1 LGKSR
6 EKNDLRHIVK
16 KLRVTDGADFRL
28 SDYGAS
34 GQDHGNLDAS
44 DSEALL
50 SDGVARLSELQRRLY
65 AAETW
70 SLLAVFQAMD
80 AGGKDGTIRHVM
92 TGVNPQGVDVTSFK
106 QPSPDELARGFLWR
120 VHKVAPRA
128 GRIAIFNRSHYED
141 VLVCR
146 VHPELIDHQHLP
158 DAVRGK
164 KFWKHRMEDI
174 VAFEQYMS
182 RQGTVVL
189 KFFLHLS
196 KDEQRRRFLSRIDEP
211 GKNWK
216 FSSADLA
223 EREHW
228 GAYQDAYE
236 AAIAATASER
246 APWFIVPADTKWFA
260 HLVVV
265 QAMIEALEALDL
277 QEPSPSPE
285 ECERLKAARAKLE
298 QEG

>member
-1 LGKSR
+1 VGKSR
-6 EKNDLRHIVK
+6 EKHDLRQIVK
-16 KLRVTDGADFRL
+16 DLRVTDGADFRL
-28 SDYGAS
+28 RDYDTS
-34 GQDHGNLDAS
+34 GKQHGKLDAS
-44 DSEALL
+44 DSSALL
-50 SDGVARLSELQRRLY
+50 SDGVARLSELQRRLF

-70 SLLAVFQAMD
+70 SMLAVFQAMD
-80 AGGKDGTIRHVM
+80 AAGKDGTIRHVM
-92 TGVNPQGVDVTSFK
+92 TGVNPQGVDVNAFK
-106 QPSPDELARGFLWR
+106 QPSPDELAHGFLWR

-146 VHPELIDHQHLP
+146 VHPDLIDRQHLP

-174 VAFEQYMS
+174 VAFEQYMF
-182 RQGTVVL
+182 RQGTVIV
-189 KFFLHLS
+189 KFFLNLS

-228 GAYQDAYE
+228 DAYQDAYE

-246 APWFIVPADTKWFA
+246 APWLIVPADTKWFA

-285 ECERLKAARAKLE
+285 ECARLQAARAELE